1 LPTVIVWIEGCTA
14 KRKSI
19 TLECSKAWVIHV
31 HTLESKKSSQW
42 VEKKV
47 WDRVRLTGT
56 YWYKVLHG
64 IAVQSC
70 AASFSLNLSGLT
82 HLILGL
88 MLGYVWW
95 TRCICTWWPCGAT
108 SSRPSDKELHH
119 IHWYHVIS
127 RSYPKSQATSAS
139 NLCMSLIH
147 FCISKQHFGT
157 RSRSYHPDGRPA
169 ASEAAPPSAS
179 TPHCQTWQLHQVWY
193 GIMVHL

>member
-1 LPTVIVWIEGCTA
+1 MGGK
-14 KRKSI
+14 KR
-19 TLECSKAWVIHV
+19 
-31 HTLESKKSSQW
+31 
-42 VEKKV
+42 